1 MDDIPMEEISL
12 EGDASTSTEPDIF
25 DQILAAEDK
34 ADDTRLGRILA
45 RIPGYKSYHEKEARR
60 QADDLLRNTI
70 AERMEETRLE
80 LSTAFQTMSKDIIM
94 AIEYS
99 EHLGRVNSRLA
110 GLIAKIKDAPSG
122 YASFYDAHTVD
133 EKMLERIIT
142 FDEAFL
148 DVAEGIAD
156 KVSDLTAAVNSG
168 DGISAAI
175 MPLDVAI
182 QDAHLVFNA
191 RHELLSGFP
200 H

>member
-1 MDDIPMEEISL
+1 MDEIDL
-12 EGDASTSTEPDIF
+12 NLNTPDDNEPDIF
-25 DQILAAEDK
+25 DQILAAEEK
-34 ADDTRLGRILA
+34 SEETRLGRLLN

-60 QADDLLRNTI
+60 EADDLLRETI
-70 AERMEETRLE
+70 AERMEESRLE
-80 LSTAFQTMSKDIIM
+80 LSTVYQTLSKDILL

-110 GLIAKIKDAPSG
+110 GLIGKIKDAPSG
-122 YASFYDAHTVD
+122 YASFFDAHTVD
-133 EKMLERIIT
+133 EKELERIIT

-148 DVAEGIAD
+148 DVAEGIAE
-156 KVSDLTAAVNSG
+156 KVNDLSDAANSG

-175 MPLDVAI
+175 MPLDAAI